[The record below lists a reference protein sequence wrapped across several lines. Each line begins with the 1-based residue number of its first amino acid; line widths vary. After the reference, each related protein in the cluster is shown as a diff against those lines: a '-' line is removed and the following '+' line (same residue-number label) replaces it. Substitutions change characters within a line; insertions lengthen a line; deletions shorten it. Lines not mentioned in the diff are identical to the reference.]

1 MPPATAVAPAS
12 SLPDSRRRRAGRAWW
27 ELPVVVAASVSL
39 FVHLVL
45 AAILALI
52 FLRTPAR
59 PGPGE
64 GEFALALL
72 NEQDLSDLSARPLG
86 AEDPFADRL
95 TTEEAMFDTIDPDAP
110 FANLSSLRS
119 EADRAATLTG
129 AGEADATLSASGGGA
144 SFFGVAARGS
154 RFAYILDISGSM
166 TAGTRLF
173 DLRRA
178 IVSSIA
184 NLAVDT
190 HFAVFLYSQNAIALS
205 ETGWVRA
212 GDHQKAFIERKIDAI
227 EASGATNP
235 VPAFQLAFSL
245 KPLPDAVYFMT
256 DGLIPEDQQAGL
268 MALLVR
274 TFRDDDRRVPIHCI
288 AFDSDESEPFMRR
301 LAQTTGGSFTHVK
314 SGGRP

>member
-1 MPPATAVAPAS
+1 MPLANTAAHHSAPAE
-12 SLPDSRRRRAGRAWW
+12 RRQPAGRQAWW
-27 ELPVVVAASVSL
+27 ERPAIIAASVSL
-39 FVHLVL
+39 FVHLAL

-52 FLRTPAR
+52 FLRMPAR
-59 PGPGE
+59 LGE
-64 GEFALALL
+64 GDGEFSLALL

-86 AEDPFADRL
+86 AEDPFAERL
-95 TTEEAMFDTIDPDAP
+95 TSEEALFDTLDPEAP
-110 FANLSSLRS
+110 FANLSTLRS
-119 EADRAATLTG
+119 EADRSATLTG

-154 RFAYILDISGSM
+154 RFAYVLDVSGSM
-166 TAGTRLF
+166 TQGTRLS

-178 IVSSIA
+178 IVSSIE
-184 NLAVDT
+184 NLAIDT

-205 ETGWVRA
+205 ESGWVRA
-212 GDHQKAFIERKIDAI
+212 GDHQKAFIERRIDSI

-268 MALLVR
+268 MGLLVR
-274 TFRDDDRRVPIHCI
+274 TFRDGERRVPIHCI

-301 LAQTTGGSFTHVK
+301 LAQSTGGSFTHVK
-314 SGGRP
+314 SGRRP

>member
-1 MPPATAVAPAS
+1 MPQATAAAHPRARALPQSSTGRRWLWERPAI
-12 SLPDSRRRRAGRAWW
+12 
-27 ELPVVVAASVSL
+27 VAASVSL
-39 FVHLVL
+39 FIHLLL

-52 FLRTPAR
+52 LLRVPAR
-59 PGPGE
+59 QSEGS
-64 GEFALALL
+64 GEFAMALL
-72 NEQDLSDLSARPLG
+72 NDKDLSELSARPLG
-86 AEDPFADRL
+86 ADDPFAERL
-95 TTEEAMFDTIDPDAP
+95 TADEALFDTLDPEAP

-154 RFAYILDISGSM
+154 RFAYILDVSGSM
-166 TAGTRLF
+166 TQGTRLS

-178 IVSSIA
+178 IVSSIE
-184 NLAVDT
+184 NLAIDT

-205 ETGWVRA
+205 ETGWIRA
-212 GDHQKAFIERKIDAI
+212 GDHQKAFIERKIDTI

-245 KPLPDAVYFMT
+245 RPLPDAVYFMT

-268 MALLVR
+268 MGLLVR
-274 TFRDDDRRVPIHCI
+274 TFREGDRRVPIHCI

-314 SGGRP
+314 SGRRP